1 MNESNKKLQNEDL
14 EFNIRGE
21 NIKLFGLLYM
31 QWFANFFQMKIVQ
44 LEWNNLVKA
53 LIGWLIMDTY
63 LRKIMMKLSKIK

>member
-31 QWFANFFQMKIVQ
+31 Q
-44 LEWNNLVKA
+44 
-53 LIGWLIMDTY
+53 
-63 LRKIMMKLSKIK
+63 